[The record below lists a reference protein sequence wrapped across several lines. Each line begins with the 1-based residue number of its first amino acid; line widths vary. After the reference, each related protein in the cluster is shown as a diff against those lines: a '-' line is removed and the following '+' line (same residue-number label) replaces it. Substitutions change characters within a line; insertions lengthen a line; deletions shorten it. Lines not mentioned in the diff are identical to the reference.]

1 MIMIMIMI
9 VLMVLLSEKVQRS
22 LIALS
27 LDHQYPILDQLCLPR
42 CHHDKDDHDKDDDD
56 GDDNNGDHNGEDEE
70 IDGDHQYPILDS
82 SSFSDVMLTIV
93 HNGR

>member
-1 MIMIMIMI
+1 MIMIMI
-9 VLMVLLSEKVQRS
+9 VLMVLLSEKVQQS

-42 CHHDKDDHDKDDDD
+42 CHHDKDDGDD
-56 GDDNNGDHNGEDEE
+56 GDDNNGEDEE
-70 IDGDHQYPILDS
+70 IDGDRQYPILDS
-82 SSFSDVMLTIV
+82 SAFSDVMLTIV

>member
-1 MIMIMIMI
+1 MIMIMIMM

-82 SSFSDVMLTIV
+82 SAFSDGMLTIV
-93 HNGR
+93 HNGQ

>member
-1 MIMIMIMI
+1 MIMIMI

-27 LDHQYPILDQLCLPR
+27 LDHQYPILEQFCLPR
-42 CHHDKDDHDKDDDD
+42 CHHDKDDDD
-56 GDDNNGDHNGEDEE
+56 GDDNNDNHDHNGEDEE

-82 SSFSDVMLTIV
+82 SAFSDVMLTIV

>member
-1 MIMIMIMI
+1 MIMIMIMM
-9 VLMVLLSEKVQRS
+9 VLMMLLSEKVQRS

-42 CHHDKDDHDKDDDD
+42 CHHDKDDHDKNDDD

-82 SSFSDVMLTIV
+82 SAFSDGMLTIV

>member
-1 MIMIMIMI
+1 MIMIMI
-9 VLMVLLSEKVQRS
+9 VLMVLLSEKVQQS

-42 CHHDKDDHDKDDDD
+42 CHHDKDDKDDDD
-56 GDDNNGDHNGEDEE
+56 VDDNNGDHDHNGEDEE